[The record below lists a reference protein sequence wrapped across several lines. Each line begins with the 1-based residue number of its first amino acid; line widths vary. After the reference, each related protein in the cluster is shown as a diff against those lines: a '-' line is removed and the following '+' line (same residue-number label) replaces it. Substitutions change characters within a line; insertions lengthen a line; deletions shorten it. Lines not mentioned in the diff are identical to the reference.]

1 MFFYGVPRFRR
12 TCVRHFDVKEDCLA
26 YAKGNSK
33 IIWAP
38 SHFSLCKQ
46 AYKPKHLNP
55 VNIPPISKAVLLR
68 EHHDAEYDK
77 IKAVLLREHHD
88 AEYDKIMGA
97 QNMSSVEQRQGNSGM
112 LVYLGF
118 TPVSYDMRS
127 CGQQRRDF
135 MQRQVT
141 QSVQICSLSSR
152 VMIGQRLQK

>member
-1 MFFYGVPRFRR
+1 MRNALRCQRR
-12 TCVRHFDVKEDCLA
+12 LSCIRERKFKNHLGPKPLLVVQT
-26 YAKGNSK
+26 
-33 IIWAP
+33 
-38 SHFSLCKQ
+38 SL
-46 AYKPKHLNP
+46 YKPKHLNP
-55 VNIPPISKAVLLR
+55 VNIPPIS
-68 EHHDAEYDK
+68 
-77 IKAVLLREHHD
+77 KAVLLREHHD